1 MTRLPHNLRRQ
12 QDLAAWLAT
21 RVSLSIAI
29 AAALFIAV
37 QPAHAGEMR
46 TWSSSSGAH
55 KTEAEFVE
63 VKDDGVVV
71 LKSKAGKTIE
81 VPLSRLSEGD
91 QAYARS
97 RAAAKAP
104 TSTKA
109 DAPKSV
115 ADVESE
121 ALQCKTAKEA
131 VMVYK
136 FYLAKPN
143 LTAEQRAEAETNF

>member
-1 MTRLPHNLRRQ
+1 MTRLPHSFRRQ
-12 QDLAAWLAT
+12 HDLAAWLAT
-21 RVSLSIAI
+21 RVSFSIALSAAIFI
-29 AAALFIAV
+29 AA

-63 VKDDGVVV
+63 LKDDGVVV
-71 LKSKAGKTIE
+71 LKTKVGKTIE

-104 TSTKA
+104 LSSKA
-109 DAPKSV
+109 ETPKSV
-115 ADVESE
+115 ADVEAE
-121 ALQCKTAKEA
+121 ALQC
-131 VMVYK
+131 
-136 FYLAKPN
+136 
-143 LTAEQRAEAETNF
+143 